1 MARKTAEDKLKTL
14 DIEREKLIDQLADK
28 KAKELLLQERVKARE
43 SEQARKD
50 DTRRK
55 VLLGSFILAMLK
67 AEGERG
73 NIRKWLETDLPAF
86 LSSDR
91 DKALFANVV
100 KLEGTTA

>member
-28 KAKELLLQERVKARE
+28 KAKELLLNERVKARE

-55 VLLGSFILAMLK
+55 VLLGSFILAKLK

-100 KLEGTTA
+100 KLEVLQ